1 MRRKAEIERKK
12 GELISELKK
21 HEEITKKLEEEK
33 PKYYEEKSKYYF
45 SLIRDLNNQIKALD
59 WVLELI

>member
-12 GELISELKK
+12 EELIIELKK
-21 HEEITKKLEEEK
+21 YEEITKKLEEK
-33 PKYYEEKSKYYF
+33 PRYYEEKSKYYF

>member
-12 GELISELKK
+12 SELISELKDYERTLDSVR
-21 HEEITKKLEEEK
+21 EELRNHYKK
-33 PKYYEEKSKYYF
+33 
-45 SLIRDLNNQIKALD
+45 LIRDLNNQIKALD